1 MQIAPPIGQN
11 AIVPVSTVGLAF
23 SSPLFTGIS
32 KYTSSFHNAALPSI
46 GSLRTRVST
55 VLGARK
61 RMNSPSASP
70 RLSIRN
76 LILIRE
82 TSSSAVTV
90 TPSLSKNH
98 LQVLRDRLVLVLEV
112 HI

>member
-1 MQIAPPIGQN
+1 MAPPIGQN

-23 SSPLFTGIS
+23 SSPILTGIS
-32 KYTSSFHNAALPSI
+32 KYTSSFHIAALPSI

-61 RMNSPSASP
+61 RTNSPSASP
-70 RLSIRN
+70 KLSIRN
-76 LILIRE
+76 LSLIRE
-82 TSSSAVTV
+82 TSSSAVII
-90 TPSLSKNH
+90 TPSFSENR
-98 LQVLRDRLVLVLEV
+98 LQVPLDKLVLVLEV